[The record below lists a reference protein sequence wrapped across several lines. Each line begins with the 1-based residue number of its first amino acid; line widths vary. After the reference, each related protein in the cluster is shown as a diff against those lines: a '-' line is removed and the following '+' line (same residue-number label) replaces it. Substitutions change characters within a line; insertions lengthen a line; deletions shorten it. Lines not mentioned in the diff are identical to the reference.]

1 MYLPLDCDTLTSQI
15 TECKI
20 GLDFDKSVLG
30 PIYTIA
36 NMQRIRIHPFKLEFS
51 LDKISSDSKRLHCKG
66 TKDNQTLVT
75 FVTGGNLSGLSC
87 LHECKYGAYRNLFNY
102 SVNLSM

>member
-1 MYLPLDCDTLTSQI
+1 MIAVNGDEVD
-15 TECKI
+15 
-20 GLDFDKSVLG
+20 LG

-36 NMQRIRIHPFKLEFS
+36 NTQRIRIYPGKLEFS

-75 FVTGGNLSGLSC
+75 FVTSGNLSGFLC
-87 LHECKYGAYRNLFNY
+87 LDECKYGAYQNLFNY
-102 SVNLSM
+102 AVNLPG